1 MTVVTKTKRWSDK
14 ERIDVMLEGARQ
26 FGTTLDE
33 QRIYNCLRQLLMGG
47 MPMDGLLV
55 SSFDPVTELMTCEYG
70 WSDGEDLDITTLPPL
85 QWNRDGHG
93 MQSKVIL
100 TGKAEIFDVSIK
112 IQEPSTACVQ
122 VSPER
127 EAEPVSDAAV
137 TKTAMMAPMILEGR
151 VTGVVQMMSG
161 EANAFT
167 QEDLGV
173 LEGLVMLMT
182 AAWHHARLFR
192 KAEEGRR
199 MIDRIVATSPDMIYI
214 FDLVTGLSTFS
225 NGKLT
230 RMLGYDEAELSE
242 LGLGGLLHPEDYA
255 RLPAQWAR
263 FDDAADGDILE
274 NEYRVR
280 SKGGEWRWFLSRDTP
295 FERDSDGKVTRILG
309 LSRDITARKEQEALL
324 ERRVAQRTSDLEA
337 AVRELEGFTYSV
349 SHDLRGPLRA
359 ISAASMILRE
369 DFGSLLPPEAQQLL
383 LRQSDAA
390 KRMGAL
396 IDDLLKLSRLGRQEL
411 HPEAFDLSAMA
422 TEIAHE
428 LRCIG
433 RMDIEEGMEGFGD
446 PRLVRF
452 VLLNLIEN
460 AVKFSP
466 PDGVVRVHG
475 VDGAFAVSDDGIG
488 FEMEYAP
495 KIFRPFERL
504 VREEEYPG
512 TGIGLANAH
521 RIVQRH
527 GGKIWAE
534 SQPGKGSTFYFT
546 LPEG

>member
-1 MTVVTKTKRWSDK
+1 MTVATKTKRWSDK

-55 SSFDPVTELMTCEYG
+55 SSFDPATELMTCEYG
-70 WSDGEDLDITTLPPL
+70 WSDGEDLDITALPPL
-85 QWNRDGHG
+85 RWNRDGQG

-100 TGKAEIFDVSIK
+100 TGKAEIFDVASAVQATTE
-112 IQEPSTACVQ
+112 QESAPPSG
-122 VSPER
+122 R
-127 EAEPVSDAAV
+127 AV

-151 VTGVVQMMSG
+151 VTGVVQVMSG
-161 EANAFT
+161 EADAFT
-167 QEDLGV
+167 HEELGI

-230 RMLGYDEAELSE
+230 RMLGYEEAELSE
-242 LGLGGLLHPEDYA
+242 LGLGGLLHPDDYA
-255 RLPAQWAR
+255 RMPAQCAR
-263 FDDAADGDILE
+263 FENAADGDILE

-280 SKGGEWRWFLSRDTP
+280 SKGGEWRWFLSRETP
-295 FERDSDGKVTRILG
+295 FERDSSGTVTRILG
-309 LSRDITARKEQEALL
+309 LSRDITARKEQEVLL

-369 DFGSLLPPEAQQLL
+369 DFSSLLPPEAQQLL
-383 LRQSDAA
+383 LRQADAA

-411 HPEAFDLSAMA
+411 HPETFDLSAMA
-422 TEIAHE
+422 AEIAHE
-428 LRCIG
+428 LRCVA
-433 RMDIEEGMEGFGD
+433 RVDIQEGMEGFGD

-466 PDGVVRVHG
+466 PSGVVRVHA
-475 VDGAFAVSDDGIG
+475 VEGAFAVSDEGIG
-488 FEMEYAP
+488 FEMEYEP

-527 GGKIWAE
+527 GGRIWAE
-534 SQPGKGSTFYFT
+534 SEPGKGSTFYFT
-546 LPEG
+546 LQGSAPS